1 MQTKIEAVQE
11 MNTKYA
17 RQVRDLK
24 RQTTELLAYFAYAPV
39 DDKLQLAVKEEEEY
53 KYRRL
58 TAASSVVLLT

>member
-24 RQTTELLAYFAYAPV
+24 RQTTELLAYAPV